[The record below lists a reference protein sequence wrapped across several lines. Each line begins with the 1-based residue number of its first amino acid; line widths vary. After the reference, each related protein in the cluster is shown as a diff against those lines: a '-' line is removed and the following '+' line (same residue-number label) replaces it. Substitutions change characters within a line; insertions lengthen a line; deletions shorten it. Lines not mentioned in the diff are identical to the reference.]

1 MFDRIANYLKGVR
14 GEVDR
19 VSWPTRSEVISLTV
33 LILLLVVIMTI
44 YIWGVD
50 TIIQTIIRFFVQL

>member
-1 MFDRIANYLKGVR
+1 MLERIIGYLKGVR

-19 VSWPTRSEVISLTV
+19 VSWPSRSEVISLTA
-33 LILLLVVIMTI
+33 LILLLVVILTI

-50 TIIQTIIRFFVQL
+50 TILQAVIRFFVQL